1 MEGFLPPLT
10 PAELIELAFAGRFAT
25 IINRMPEVPELDTAR
40 WKCPACRRSASC
52 KGEFTVNF
60 ERESSV
66 KNFEECD

>member
-10 PAELIELAFAGRFAT
+10 PAELIELAFAGRLAT
-25 IINRMPEVPELDTAR
+25 IINRMPEVPELDMTR
-40 WKCPACRRSASC
+40 WKCPAERRSASC

-60 ERESSV
+60 KGEPSI